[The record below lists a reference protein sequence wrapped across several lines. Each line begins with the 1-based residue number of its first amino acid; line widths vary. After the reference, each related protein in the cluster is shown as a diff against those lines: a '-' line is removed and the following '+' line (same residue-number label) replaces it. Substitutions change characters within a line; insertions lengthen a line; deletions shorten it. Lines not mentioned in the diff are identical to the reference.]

1 MDNFSKNASKFFE
14 NGITIESINNFIIS
28 GIKSLYKKSLKSF
41 SSEKKSALI
50 LEKNLRDLKSGRKI
64 FS

>member
-28 GIKSLYKKSLKSF
+28 GIKKEAYKLD
-41 SSEKKSALI
+41 I
-50 LEKNLRDLKSGRKI
+50 GD
-64 FS
+64 